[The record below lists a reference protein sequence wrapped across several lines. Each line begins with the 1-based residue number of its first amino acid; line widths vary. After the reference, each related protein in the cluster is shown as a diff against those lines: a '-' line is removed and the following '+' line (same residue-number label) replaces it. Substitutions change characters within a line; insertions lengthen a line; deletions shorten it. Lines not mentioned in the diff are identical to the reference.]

1 MNITVYLGSTP
12 GKDAKLMKATQ
23 ELGQWLGQNGHTLVY
38 GGSKSGLMG
47 ILAGATLKAGG
58 EVIGVEAQMFM
69 DEGVEFEGLTKLI
82 VEKDIPDRRK
92 TMINYGEA
100 FIAFPG
106 GLGTLEEISE
116 IMSKKALNQLEGAP
130 CIFYN
135 FNGYYDD
142 LERMLHTM
150 IDMELSTPAKQKGI
164 HFCQNLA
171 EIEGI
176 LM

>member
-92 TMINYGEA
+92 TMIKYGEA

-164 HFCQNLA
+164 HFCRNLA
-171 EIEGI
+171 EIEEI